1 MRILAFLPL
10 LLMLP
15 NAFAQYKVDLRNTYT
30 RLLCIVPMTGAGT
43 PADPRR
49 PEFAPVPGRTTGAV
63 RSGIVAFTF
72 LPSDDGKS
80 ALVEFVAR
88 DQAAFR
94 PLMDAKRSDIRIFQ
108 KGKAKRADIE
118 AEFRK
123 LRKIFDLD
131 NFGVTLQ

>member
-1 MRILAFLPL
+1 
-10 LLMLP
+10 
-15 NAFAQYKVDLRNTYT
+15 
-30 RLLCIVPMTGAGT
+30 MTGAGT

-49 PEFAPVPGRTTGAV
+49 PEFAPLPARGTSAPD
-63 RSGIVAFTF
+63 SGIVAFTF

-94 PLMDAKRSDIRIFQ
+94 PILDAKRSDVRVFQ

-123 LRKIFDLD
+123 LRKNFDLD
-131 NFGVTLQ
+131 NFGVALQ